1 MDDIE
6 LQDALELAKTKYE
19 VHLKKKREK
28 SSRCRSHPYADNV
41 HKNCYR
47 LICVSPCSPL
57 PIEYLP
63 DGITPNNISNDDSNS
78 IMHDDRDLQWINNID
93 MVDIKSTSEPVFQTD
108 KTDDSNDYDSPLHP
122 YTDMLTNSFCFRLL
136 KSFRY
141 SKLSQSESHRLFD
154 LIHSALPSPNNLPIS
169 INKLLQ
175 KLELNQNFF
184 RKTNICLLCYKE
196 ISDENRVCLSCPTS
210 NKNNIAAIYDSD
222 VKSILCV
229 LLEKIGDTIRVY
241 KNDLILNNDTS
252 GNLDIG
258 FAYAYQNLLHRFSN
272 ENFITALM
280 HLDGI
285 GLCKSNKLKMWLL
298 SFSIIE
304 LPAKLRYQKHN
315 MVIVSIWVSSKE
327 PIASVWLQKSIKKL
341 EELKLTGVIVN
352 DQTIKLKV
360 LGITGDSPALKIAL
374 NFISH
379 NGYYCCYFCYLRGIH
394 QKQKRQYPYECLH
407 QMRTVNSFAQDATAA
422 EQLNRNEKGHLGV
435 SIFSNIVDINF
446 PYGIIVDYAHVSLL
460 RHSKSIFIELYRR
473 LTPYVRNIVDRALIH
488 QPFPHFFHRQMR
500 PFNDLSF
507 VKATEIRNILFYGIL
522 PIFHKHVSSE
532 ILGHFA
538 MFITAL
544 RLLHGK
550 PIFGD
555 RTSDI
560 AGDLLTKYY
569 KDFSL
574 FYDGLE
580 NFVLHLHQHFK
591 NQYEMFGAFSHLGS
605 FGQEALIGY
614 VGSNRT
620 GTRFYGDLICKN
632 YSIDFLLHHKMEK
645 SNQFTKIVDGP
656 FDQEFNFD
664 FKNNSLFQ
672 LLHSVQCTCASL
684 DSCLTAYRR
693 CIINSQVYHSLQYK
707 RRQKSV
713 SYFVRYTST
722 AVPNSYLF
730 GKIIIFFKCL
740 NSTYAL
746 IQQYPTI
753 SRFSDLFRSSSYYEL
768 LDRSINHLFF
778 VISQQCISS
787 YETVLASCILDN
799 CIVFDCEDYH
809 IATPVSSYDEHD

>member
-28 SSRCRSHPYADNV
+28 SSRCRSHPYAGNV

-341 EELKLTGVIVN
+341 EELKLTGIVKFYLILT
-352 DQTIKLKV
+352 QKL
-360 LGITGDSPALKIAL
+360 
-374 NFISH
+374 
-379 NGYYCCYFCYLRGIH
+379 
-394 QKQKRQYPYECLH
+394 E
-407 QMRTVNSFAQDATAA
+407 
-422 EQLNRNEKGHLGV
+422 
-435 SIFSNIVDINF
+435 
-446 PYGIIVDYAHVSLL
+446 
-460 RHSKSIFIELYRR
+460 
-473 LTPYVRNIVDRALIH
+473 
-488 QPFPHFFHRQMR
+488 
-500 PFNDLSF
+500 
-507 VKATEIRNILFYGIL
+507 
-522 PIFHKHVSSE
+522 
-532 ILGHFA
+532 
-538 MFITAL
+538 
-544 RLLHGK
+544 
-550 PIFGD
+550 
-555 RTSDI
+555 
-560 AGDLLTKYY
+560 
-569 KDFSL
+569 
-574 FYDGLE
+574 
-580 NFVLHLHQHFK
+580 
-591 NQYEMFGAFSHLGS
+591 
-605 FGQEALIGY
+605 
-614 VGSNRT
+614 
-620 GTRFYGDLICKN
+620 
-632 YSIDFLLHHKMEK
+632 
-645 SNQFTKIVDGP
+645 
-656 FDQEFNFD
+656 
-664 FKNNSLFQ
+664 
-672 LLHSVQCTCASL
+672 
-684 DSCLTAYRR
+684 R
-693 CIINSQVYHSLQYK
+693 C
-707 RRQKSV
+707 
-713 SYFVRYTST
+713 
-722 AVPNSYLF
+722 
-730 GKIIIFFKCL
+730 
-740 NSTYAL
+740 
-746 IQQYPTI
+746 
-753 SRFSDLFRSSSYYEL
+753 
-768 LDRSINHLFF
+768 
-778 VISQQCISS
+778 
-787 YETVLASCILDN
+787 
-799 CIVFDCEDYH
+799 
-809 IATPVSSYDEHD
+809 